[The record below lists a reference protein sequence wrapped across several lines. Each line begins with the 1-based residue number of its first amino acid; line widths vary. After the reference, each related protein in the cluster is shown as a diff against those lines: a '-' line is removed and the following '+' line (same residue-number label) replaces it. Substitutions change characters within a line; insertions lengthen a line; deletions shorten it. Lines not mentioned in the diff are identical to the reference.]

1 MKKLWEHQI
10 YSIEKYKDK
19 PFFGL
24 LFPTGT
30 GKSLTATRIAEE
42 KERPV
47 LLIAPNALC
56 KQWADELTEKG
67 EDRITTKDWDVI
79 VYTSKTKNT
88 KKFKEDFSR
97 LCEEVSC

>member
-1 MKKLWEHQI
+1 MKKLWEHQK
-10 YSIEKYKDK
+10 YAVEKYRNK
-19 PFFGL
+19 PYFGL

-47 LLIAPNALC
+47 LIIAPNALC

-67 EDRITTKDWDVI
+67 EDRITVKDWDV
-79 VYTSKTKNT
+79 VVCTSKTKNT
-88 KKFKEDFSR
+88 KKFKEDFKN
-97 LCEEVSC
+97 LCEDVSC

>member
-1 MKKLWEHQI
+1 MKKLWEHQK
-10 YSIEKYKDK
+10 YAVEKYKDK

-47 LLIAPNALC
+47 LIIAPNALC

-67 EDRITTKDWDVI
+67 EDRITTKDWNV
-79 VYTSKTKNT
+79 VVCTSKTKNT
-88 KKFKEDFSR
+88 KRFKEDFKK
-97 LCEEVSC
+97 LCEDVSC